1 MIFLLVFSVVAR
13 RMWNGCVSVL
23 CMVQVHSRSFSWF
36 LHLSRILVLF
46 LSTKHLV
53 FANGNA
59 CVCVND
65 KSGKNRLSR
74 DGLKGANG
82 RSREA
87 IEEQNGRERERE
99 RPRKTKSNDLTTKK
113 FLHFIRGYLSANI
126 CHMIVRLVHLIL
138 VRCLLYSTDMNSF
151 GFEWL
156 NDWTTKKQQ
165 TSTHKRKKK
174 IIPFDYFGRLSWI
187 TFFWFDFFVCCL
199 AVATLA
205 AVFVLFAF

>member
-1 MIFLLVFSVVAR
+1 MKWLCLCFVYGSGSFSFIFLISAFITNTCTFSQHETLSFCE
-13 RMWNGCVSVL
+13 WQCVCV
-23 CMVQVHSRSFSWF
+23 
-36 LHLSRILVLF
+36 
-46 LSTKHLV
+46 
-53 FANGNA
+53 

>member
-1 MIFLLVFSVVAR
+1 
-13 RMWNGCVSVL
+13 MWNGCVSVL

-53 FANGNA
+53 FANGNVCA
-59 CVCVND
+59 CVCVWTTKAAKTD
-65 KSGKNRLSR
+65 YPAMGW
-74 DGLKGANG
+74 KGRMEEAAK
-82 RSREA
+82 RSMSKM
-87 IEEQNGRERERE
+87 GERE

-165 TSTHKRKKK
+165 TSKHKRKKK

>member
-1 MIFLLVFSVVAR
+1 M
-13 RMWNGCVSVL
+13 CVRV
-23 CMVQVHSRSFSWF
+23 
-36 LHLSRILVLF
+36 
-46 LSTKHLV
+46 
-53 FANGNA
+53 
-59 CVCVND
+59 CVCERQ
-65 KSGKNRLSR
+65 KRQKQTIPRWAERGEWK
-74 DGLKGANG
+74 KP
-82 RSREA
+82 RSDRRA
-87 IEEQNGRERERE
+87 KWERERE